1 MNSILVPKANP
12 PITIVTRLTTHITD
26 ISLSLANINRRKSNS
41 LLMSSTTIVADTNT
55 FELVSGLEVHVQL
68 NTNSK
73 IFSSDSAAFGA
84 AANAHISTVSL
95 GLPGALPKLNKEVIE
110 KAMRIGLALNCEIN
124 QYNFFDRKNYFYA
137 DLPKGYQITQ
147 DNSPI
152 CKNGFIKVTLANG
165 EEKRIGINRIHLEE
179 DAGKSMHDQDENY
192 SFVDLNRA
200 GVPLIEIV
208 TEPDIRSAEEA
219 SALLTEIRQLVR
231 FLNVSDGNMEE
242 GSLRC
247 DANISVRKVGETQFG
262 TRCEVKN
269 INSMRNVRRAM
280 DFEFGRQVEVITAG
294 GEIIQSTLN
303 FDAEKGTTSPM
314 RSKEEA
320 NDYRYFPD
328 PDLPPVVISDEW
340 LERVKSGMPLLPKE
354 IVKNLMTEAT
364 INAAE
369 ATILADDKDLYQYY
383 IDAQPE
389 VNNKKSLVNWLL
401 GSVRAILS
409 EKQIGIA
416 AYTLLPVQLA
426 QTINLVD
433 EKKISQQSALQELL
447 PALAKDQ
454 NANPVEL
461 ARQLNLLI
469 VEDNDATAA
478 LIDEVLAKYQP
489 QVAAYKN
496 GKKGLLGLFVGDV
509 MKLAKGKADAKKVNE
524 LILEKLK
531 A

>member
-1 MNSILVPKANP
+1 M
-12 PITIVTRLTTHITD
+12 
-26 ISLSLANINRRKSNS
+26 
-41 LLMSSTTIVADTNT
+41 STTTIAKDNTN

-68 NTNSK
+68 NTQSK
-73 IFSSDSAAFGA
+73 IFCSDSAAFGA
-84 AANAHISTVSL
+84 GPNEHISTVSL

-152 CKNGFIKVTLANG
+152 CKNGYVNVLLADG
-165 EEKRIGINRIHLEE
+165 SEKRIGINRIHLEE
-179 DAGKSMHDQDENY
+179 DAGKSMHDQDAQY

-208 TEPDIRSAEEA
+208 TEPDIRSSEEA
-219 SALLTEIRQLVR
+219 AALLTEIRQLVR

-247 DANISVRKVGETQFG
+247 DANISIREKGTTAYG

-269 INSMRNVRRAM
+269 VNSMRNVRRAM
-280 DFEFGRQVEVITAG
+280 DFEFSRQVEVVSNG

-303 FDAEKGTTSPM
+303 FDADKGTTSPM

-340 LERVKSGMPLLPKE
+340 LATVKSAMPTLPKE
-354 IVKNLMTEAT
+354 LAKNLITELN
-364 INAAE
+364 INQSEAAV
-369 ATILADDKDLYQYY
+369 LADDKDLYQYY
-383 IDAQPE
+383 ILASTE
-389 VNNKKSLVNWLL
+389 VKNKKSLVNWLL
-401 GSVRAILS
+401 GSIRAILS
-409 EKQIGIA
+409 EQQIEIG
-416 AYTLLPVQLA
+416 AYTVSPSQLA

-433 EKKISQQSALQELL
+433 EKKISQQNAIQQLL
-447 PALAKDQ
+447 PALEKNNAATAEEVAKK
-454 NANPVEL
+454 
-461 ARQLNLLI
+461 LNLFI
-469 VEDNDATAA
+469 VEDNDAIAT

-489 QVAAYKN
+489 QVEAYKK
-496 GKKGLLGLFVGDV
+496 GKKGVLGLFVGEV
-509 MKLAKGKADAKKVNE
+509 MKLAKGKADAKKLNE
-524 LILEKLK
+524 LIIDKLK
-531 A
+531 